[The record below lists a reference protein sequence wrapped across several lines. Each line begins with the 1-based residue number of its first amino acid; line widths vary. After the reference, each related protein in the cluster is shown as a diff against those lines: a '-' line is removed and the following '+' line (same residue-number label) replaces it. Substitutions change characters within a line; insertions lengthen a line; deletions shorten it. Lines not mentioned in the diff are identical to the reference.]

1 MRGFGVNWLWL
12 GRIWRGF
19 KWKGL
24 ILQGWAM
31 LLRDYSKFRRKLMP
45 SKPFLWKISSISFLS
60 KRANFRICKL
70 NQSKKCQNYP
80 SNLSGSALKIPNNP
94 ANKARSTKQVLSLYR
109 RSWQDWKRT
118 VRSKLL
124 ATRHRL
130 AGLSMSASNYKRR
143 CGSKMSSAVNRC
155 YRLNLT
161 SSRLLIWISRW
172 RPCAPSLKPN
182 KLR

>member
-1 MRGFGVNWLWL
+1 
-12 GRIWRGF
+12 
-19 KWKGL
+19 
-24 ILQGWAM
+24 
-31 LLRDYSKFRRKLMP
+31 MP
-45 SKPFLWKISSISFLS
+45 SRPVLWKISTISSLLRTADFKICMLS
-60 KRANFRICKL
+60 
-70 NQSKKCQNYP
+70 QSKKYQNYP
-80 SNLSGSALKIPNNP
+80 SNLSGSALKIPNTP
-94 ANKARSTKQVLSLYR
+94 ANKARSTKRVLSLYR

-130 AGLSMSASNYKRR
+130 AGWSMSASNYKRR

-182 KLR
+182 KLRSMSKSKPLPSN